1 MTSGVKEAL
10 CYMHLLL
17 SPTSQTLKSHPVII
31 QKTANINSKDK
42 IKKNTQHSSHQHQ
55 GESQQQ
61 QRMTIPVYNY
71 NKWAPPTQEL

>member
-17 SPTSQTLKSHPVII
+17 SPTSQTLRSHPVII

-42 IKKNTQHSSHQHQ
+42 IKKKHTTFKSST
-55 GESQQQ
+55 S
-61 QRMTIPVYNY
+61 RRKSTATKNDNPS
-71 NKWAPPTQEL
+71 L

>member
-17 SPTSQTLKSHPVII
+17 SPTSQTLRSHPVII

-42 IKKNTQHSSHQHQ
+42 IKKNTTFKSSTLRRK
-55 GESQQQ
+55 SAA
-61 QRMTIPVYNY
+61 TKNDNPS
-71 NKWAPPTQEL
+71 L